1 MTLGQAYQMTGDEKY
16 ARAFMEI
23 AEDWIDHVPLN
34 EKYAAGPW
42 RSLDTGFRGEY
53 WSKAIWLFHDSPT
66 LTEAFL
72 QKYYDSMILQ
82 AEHIME
88 CHSAYRYMSNWGV
101 IENHG
106 CLRSACVSRR
116 ARRQSSLSRLP

>member
-1 MTLGQAYQMTGDEKY
+1 M
-16 ARAFMEI
+16 RR
-23 AEDWIDHVPLN
+23 DWIDHVPLN

-106 CLRSACVSRR
+106 CLRSAWCPPAEREDKAVYRVCREES
-116 ARRQSSLSRLP
+116 

>member
-1 MTLGQAYQMTGDEKY
+1 
-16 ARAFMEI
+16 MEI

-66 LTEAFL
+66 LTEAF
-72 QKYYDSMILQ
+72 YRN
-82 AEHIME
+82 IMT
-88 CHSAYRYMSNWGV
+88 A
-101 IENHG
+101 
-106 CLRSACVSRR
+106 
-116 ARRQSSLSRLP
+116 